1 MLLAADIGGTKAVF
15 ALFDIQEGK
24 PFLVVD
30 RTYSSQGIASLGE
43 IVLKFLDETA
53 QDRDGQEI
61 LGACFAIA
69 APVYGST
76 YTFSNLALTVHPA
89 QVRKQLSSI
98 PQIDFINDLEALGH
112 WILAAEEQDCFCLY
126 AGRPV
131 HKRQTILNK
140 AIIAPGT
147 GLGEALVMAGKDVYP
162 TEGGHADYAPQ
173 TDTEIELL
181 RFLQKDYEHVSY
193 ERLLSGPGLLNIYRF
208 LCWQRREP
216 LTEPLPSPEEISKR
230 GLTGE
235 CPTCQDTL
243 ELFTRILGAEAG
255 NLALKALAFGGI
267 YLGGGIPPKI
277 LPKLREGTFLQ
288 SFLHKGRFT
297 TLVEKVPVYV
307 ILDEQAALQGAAWC
321 DLKKLGRC

>member
-98 PQIDFINDLEALGH
+98 PPN
-112 WILAAEEQDCFCLY
+112 
-126 AGRPV
+126 
-131 HKRQTILNK
+131 
-140 AIIAPGT
+140 
-147 GLGEALVMAGKDVYP
+147 
-162 TEGGHADYAPQ
+162 
-173 TDTEIELL
+173 
-181 RFLQKDYEHVSY
+181 
-193 ERLLSGPGLLNIYRF
+193 
-208 LCWQRREP
+208 
-216 LTEPLPSPEEISKR
+216 
-230 GLTGE
+230 
-235 CPTCQDTL
+235 
-243 ELFTRILGAEAG
+243 
-255 NLALKALAFGGI
+255 
-267 YLGGGIPPKI
+267 
-277 LPKLREGTFLQ
+277 
-288 SFLHKGRFT
+288 
-297 TLVEKVPVYV
+297 
-307 ILDEQAALQGAAWC
+307 
-321 DLKKLGRC
+321 